1 MHHIYADDT
10 LLFIPLKC
18 NSGGK
23 SWPNVRES
31 DSYSKGCE
39 FESRAGRNC
48 RWGSECTALSPP
60 SIP

>member
-31 DSYSKGCE
+31 DSYLKGCE
-39 FESRAGRNC
+39 FESRASRNC
-48 RWGSECTALSPP
+48 R
-60 SIP
+60 